1 MLRLSFQ
8 VLFNSTRLN
17 AALTLF
23 AVNLQDQPEPVP
35 DGPNRRQRHVQMIVA
50 CPACATRYDF
60 PASRF
65 TASGTMV
72 RCVECGH
79 NWIESRAAE
88 VIDLAPRALPA
99 PIPASLPAVVSG
111 PETDDDREIRR
122 LSEAALLAREAFRK
136 LRRQRLKQVYGW
148 AGFAAAAM
156 APIALALLNPEVTV
170 RLFPASMVVF
180 DKLGSAVNIYGLEVR
195 GVAQQHVII
204 EGTRV
209 ISITGQIVNVSDR
222 DRKVPSLR
230 FTLLNNARDGVYAW
244 TLDSGIRP
252 LRPGEMTT
260 FTTRV
265 ASPPPAAENVQIR
278 FAHADE
284 IGVNREHESH

>member
-1 MLRLSFQ
+1 
-8 VLFNSTRLN
+8 
-17 AALTLF
+17 
-23 AVNLQDQPEPVP
+23 
-35 DGPNRRQRHVQMIVA
+35 MIVA

-79 NWIESRAAE
+79 NWIESRPAE
-88 VIDLAPRALPA
+88 VIDVSPRPLPA
-99 PIPASLPAVVSG
+99 PVPASVPAVIPDS
-111 PETDDDREIRR
+111 ETDDDREIRR
-122 LSEAALLAREAFRK
+122 LTEAARLAREEFHK
-136 LRRQRLKQVYGW
+136 LQRQRRQRLYRW
-148 AGFAAAAM
+148 AGFAAAAL
-156 APIALALLNPEVTV
+156 APIAAALLNPEITV
-170 RLFPASMVVF
+170 RLFPASMELF
-180 DKLGSAVNIYGLEVR
+180 DGLGMAVNIYGLELR
-195 GVAQQHVII
+195 RIEQQHVIA

-209 ISITGQIVNVSDR
+209 ISIKGEIVNVSDR
-222 DRKVPSLR
+222 DHKVPSLR
-230 FTLLNNARDGVYAW
+230 FTLQNNARDVVYAW

>member
-1 MLRLSFQ
+1 
-8 VLFNSTRLN
+8 
-17 AALTLF
+17 
-23 AVNLQDQPEPVP
+23 
-35 DGPNRRQRHVQMIVA
+35 MIVA

-79 NWIESRAAE
+79 NWIESRPAE
-88 VIDLAPRALPA
+88 IIDLSPRTLPA
-99 PIPASLPAVVSG
+99 QVPVPAMAAGAEP
-111 PETDDDREIRR
+111 DDDREIRR
-122 LSEAALLAREAFRK
+122 LTEAARLAREEFRAVQQ
-136 LRRQRLKQVYGW
+136 RRRKRLCGW
-148 AGFAAAAM
+148 AGFAAAVLV
-156 APIALALLNPEVTV
+156 PIAAVLLNAETTV
-170 RLFPASMVVF
+170 RLFPASMRLF
-180 DKLGSAVNIYGLEVR
+180 DGLGMAVNIYGLEVR
-195 GVAQQHVII
+195 RVEQQHVVVD
-204 EGTRV
+204 GTRV
-209 ISITGQIVNVSDR
+209 ISIKGEIVNVSDR

-230 FTLLNNARDGVYAW
+230 FTLQNGARDDVYAW

-265 ASPPPAAENVQIR
+265 ASPPPLAENVQIR

-284 IGVNREHESH
+284 IGVNPGHESH

>member
-1 MLRLSFQ
+1 
-8 VLFNSTRLN
+8 
-17 AALTLF
+17 
-23 AVNLQDQPEPVP
+23 
-35 DGPNRRQRHVQMIVA
+35 MIVA

-79 NWIESRAAE
+79 NWIESRPAE
-88 VIDLAPRALPA
+88 VIDVSPRALPA
-99 PIPASLPAVVSG
+99 PVPASLPAVIAS

-122 LSEAALLAREAFRK
+122 LTERARLARDEFQHAQRQHRK
-136 LRRQRLKQVYGW
+136 RLYGW
-148 AGFAAAAM
+148 AGFAAAAI
-156 APIALALLNPEVTV
+156 APLALALLNPETTV
-170 RLFPASMVVF
+170 RLFPASMLVF
-180 DKLGSAVNIYGLEVR
+180 AGLGLPVNIYGLEVR
-195 GVAQQHVII
+195 RIEQQHVIVD
-204 EGTRV
+204 GTRV
-209 ISITGQIVNVSDR
+209 ISIRGEIVNVSDS

-230 FTLLNNARDGVYAW
+230 FTLLNNANDGVYAW
-244 TLDSGIRP
+244 TLDAGIRP

-265 ASPPPAAENVQIR
+265 ASPPPAAANVQIR
-278 FAHADE
+278 FAHAEE

>member
-1 MLRLSFQ
+1 
-8 VLFNSTRLN
+8 
-17 AALTLF
+17 
-23 AVNLQDQPEPVP
+23 
-35 DGPNRRQRHVQMIVA
+35 MIVA

-65 TASGTMV
+65 SASGTMV

-79 NWIESRAAE
+79 NWIESRPAE
-88 VIDLAPRALPA
+88 VIDLSPRALPPPA
-99 PIPASLPAVVSG
+99 PASVPALIPGS
-111 PETDDDREIRR
+111 ETNDDREIRR
-122 LSEAALLAREAFRK
+122 LTEAARLARDAFLK
-136 LRRQRLKQVYGW
+136 LQRQKRQRLYGW
-148 AGFAAAAM
+148 AGFAAAAL
-156 APIALALLNPEVTV
+156 APVALALLNPETTV
-170 RLFPASMVVF
+170 RFFPASMLLF
-180 DKLGSAVNIYGLEVR
+180 DRLGAQVNIYGLELR
-195 GVAQQHVII
+195 RIEQQHII
-204 EGTRV
+204 VEGTRV
-209 ISITGQIVNVSDR
+209 ISITGEIVNVSDR

-230 FTLLNNARDGVYAW
+230 FTLQNNGKDDVYAW

-265 ASPPPAAENVQIR
+265 ASPPPAAENAQIR

>member
-1 MLRLSFQ
+1 
-8 VLFNSTRLN
+8 
-17 AALTLF
+17 
-23 AVNLQDQPEPVP
+23 
-35 DGPNRRQRHVQMIVA
+35 MIVA

-60 PASRF
+60 PAARF

-79 NWIESRAAE
+79 NWIESRPAE
-88 VIDLAPRALPA
+88 IIDLSPRPALKLPDRVPATVEAPEPDA
-99 PIPASLPAVVSG
+99 
-111 PETDDDREIRR
+111 EREVKR
-122 LSEAALLAREAFRK
+122 LTEAARLAREDFANAQ
-136 LRRQRLKQVYGW
+136 RQRRKRLYGW
-148 AGFAAAAM
+148 AGFALAALS
-156 APIALALLNPEVTV
+156 PLALAFILPEATV
-170 RLFPASMVVF
+170 RVFPASMRFF
-180 DKLGSAVNIYGLEVR
+180 DGLGMEVNIYGLEVR
-195 GVAQQHVII
+195 RVEQHHVII
-204 EGTRV
+204 DGTRV
-209 ISITGQIVNVSDR
+209 ISIKGEIVNVSDR

-230 FTLLNNARDGVYAW
+230 FTLQNNARDNVYAW

-284 IGVNREHESH
+284 IGVNPGHEPH